1 MPSPRKTI
9 TNQELLQSFT
19 SSFIDNTPKK
29 PEWNPNLP
37 IFGAPIKD
45 MKIPLTVIPSLPDPP
60 KPREL
65 TEGINQQV
73 NEIKANEAGLS
84 QEKSITIQL
93 LGKLFN
99 IILYIVLIIPYIK
112 GARIFL
118 AHPTVEYFNN
128 NRNIPE
134 CLYFAYFALITIIVS
149 IAILLAGILSKNLK
163 YFIIEKVDPIIIKI
177 INFLNRRN
185 L

>member
-65 TEGINQQV
+65 TEGINPEV
-73 NEIKANEAGLS
+73 N
-84 QEKSITIQL
+84 EKSITIQL